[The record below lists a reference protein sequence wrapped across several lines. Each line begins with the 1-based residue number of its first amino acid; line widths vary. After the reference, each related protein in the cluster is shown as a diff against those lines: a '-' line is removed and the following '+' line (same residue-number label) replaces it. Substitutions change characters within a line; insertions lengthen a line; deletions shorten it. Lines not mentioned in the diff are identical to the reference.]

1 MKENFAL
8 INCDD
13 FYGKEAFLLMAKN
26 LKKNSA
32 KNTFFMIAYQV
43 KNTLTPSGTVSRGIC
58 NVKENNLLKIEEVT
72 AIQQK
77 NNEIFAKEKKI
88 NPNSLVSMNF
98 WGFTPAI
105 QKFINRD
112 LKAFLKKKKI
122 PENEEIYLPTVIEKA
137 LKEKVIQVEV
147 LFSRSNWFGLTYPQ
161 DKEKAVKNLQKLVN
175 ARLYPRKLW

>member
-1 MKENFAL
+1 
-8 INCDD
+8 
-13 FYGKEAFLLMAKN
+13 
-26 LKKNSA
+26 
-32 KNTFFMIAYQV
+32 
-43 KNTLTPSGTVSRGIC
+43 
-58 NVKENNLLKIEEVT
+58 
-72 AIQQK
+72 
-77 NNEIFAKEKKI
+77 
-88 NPNSLVSMNF
+88 MNF

-112 LKAFLKKKKI
+112 LKAFLKKKK
-122 PENEEIYLPTVIEKA
+122 NTRKTKKFYLPTVIEKA